1 MSKGTPLIVGIGKS
15 ITDENDQIQSLP
27 ILSHAKMIW
36 FCLGAWLSLA
46 RAPGSGPGGR
56 RFKCSRP
63 DLQSSF
69 ASIDCGHHGG
79 RSHLAFKLTGGSTG
93 GAQLLERGS
102 FHCGL
107 DALVC
112 RMNVAA

>member
-56 RFKCSRP
+56 RFKSSRP
-63 DLQSSF
+63 DSTSQRVRRVQKAPLFS
-69 ASIDCGHHGG
+69 CPHECPHG
-79 RSHLAFKLTGGSTG
+79 
-93 GAQLLERGS
+93 RG
-102 FHCGL
+102 L
-107 DALVC
+107 IANKWVIL
-112 RMNVAA
+112 R

>member
-1 MSKGTPLIVGIGKS
+1 MTEPRIRSQGGEIIIRGNGTSRASSRRWHFLADGRPLHRANGMSRGTPLIVGIGKS

-56 RFKCSRP
+56 RFKSSRP
-63 DLQSSF
+63 DL
-69 ASIDCGHHGG
+69 
-79 RSHLAFKLTGGSTG
+79 
-93 GAQLLERGS
+93 
-102 FHCGL
+102 
-107 DALVC
+107 
-112 RMNVAA
+112 